1 MRRVLKNHDEV
12 CHVWAQQ
19 TQSEGRAGNIFFR
32 DKSIYSYEKIPY
44 IEFKREVRRADCS
57 MRNHE
62 HTYYNSDLFPSM
74 LNRIHKQLTNNK
86 EWCSLTSL
94 PEHVTIDTSKFLAV
108 VTITLPET
116 FK

>member
-1 MRRVLKNHDEV
+1 MPHTIEYKTKVKYML
-12 CHVWAQQ
+12 
-19 TQSEGRAGNIFFR
+19 GNN
-32 DKSIYSYEKIPY
+32 DEKIPY

-94 PEHVTIDTSKFLAV
+94 PEHVTVDTSKFLAV